1 MKRMVL
7 LIAALLAL
15 AVLITAADA
24 GSAAGSAPGTYSASM
39 TCGPDGKNRSVVVV
53 NTATG
58 DFEVFDIDN
67 KGFDR
72 KDNVEYYDCVSY
84 NRETRTRVIY
94 RYLIPGK

>member
-1 MKRMVL
+1 MKKYMILAVVL
-7 LIAALLAL
+7 LAFASTMGA
-15 AVLITAADA
+15 AADA
-24 GSAAGSAPGTYSASM
+24 GQANNGPYSGSL
-39 TCGPDGKNRSVVVV
+39 TCGPDGKNRQVLIV
-53 NTATG
+53 NSQTG

-72 KDNVEYYDCVSY
+72 KDNIEYYDCVSY